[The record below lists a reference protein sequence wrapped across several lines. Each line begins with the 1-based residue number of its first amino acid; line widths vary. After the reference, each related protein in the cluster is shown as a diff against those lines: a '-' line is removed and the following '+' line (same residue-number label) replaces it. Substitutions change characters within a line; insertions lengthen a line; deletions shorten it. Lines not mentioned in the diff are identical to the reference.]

1 MGNSESTCS
10 PHEDACKEAETKLE
24 ECALAHL
31 ASKVDEIATK
41 GFKGFEAAFNDD
53 YNKYTD
59 YMIGGACK
67 ESYMNWVE
75 STNNDSGDLIEC
87 VEAHSDYYH
96 KFIDFYKGVQEQGIQ
111 VMKEFDSI
119 MEEESPIRAQECSYK
134 EFFGDCCKEQFSALL
149 KCLMKQI

>member
-96 KFIDFYKGVQEQGIQ
+96 KFIDFYKGAQEQ
-111 VMKEFDSI
+111 VMKEFESI
-119 MEEESPIRAQECSYK
+119 MEEESPIRAQ